1 VTTLAYAASFLALAG
16 VTGFA
21 ATRRGSWLARLPLL
35 AATPVLAIAVWWQL
49 SQESGWPHGGKP
61 LNGSVFV
68 AGVVESPTPT
78 DRGAIYL
85 WAQPPG
91 TTTPRSFKLPYS
103 MQLEQQVANAARA
116 AKKGGRVAIR
126 ASANVP
132 KRKSR
137 GSGGDSNASLLFHFY
152 KLPPAGMQEKAG
164 E

>member
-1 VTTLAYAASFLALAG
+1 LTALAYAGCFLALAA

-49 SQESGWPHGGKP
+49 SQQSGWPRGGRP
-61 LNGSVFV
+61 VNGSVFV

-78 DRGAIYL
+78 NRGAIYL

-91 TTTPRSFKLPYS
+91 TSTPRAYKLPYS
-103 MQLEQQVANAARA
+103 RELEQQVANAAHA
-116 AKKGGRVAIR
+116 AKRGGRVGIR
-126 ASANVP
+126 ADAP
-132 KRKSR
+132 KRKGR
-137 GSGGDSNASLLFHFY
+137 GSGGDSNASQPFHFY
-152 KLPPAGMQEKAG
+152 KLPPAGTEQKAG

>member
-1 VTTLAYAASFLALAG
+1 MTTLAYAACFLALAA
-16 VTGFA
+16 VSGFA

-61 LNGSVFV
+61 VNGSVFV

-78 DRGAIYL
+78 NKGAIYL

-91 TTTPRSFKLPYS
+91 TSTPRAFKLPYS
-103 MQLEQQVANAARA
+103 RQLEQQVASAARA
-116 AKKGGRVAIR
+116 AKRGGRVGIR
-126 ASANVP
+126 SNAP
-132 KRKSR
+132 KHKRR
-137 GSGGDSNASLLFHFY
+137 GSGGDSNASQLFHFY
-152 KLPPAGMQEKAG
+152 KLPPAGLEQKTG